1 MAYNTRAKL
10 QQEGAWT
17 YTIWQPVS
25 ASASDFNT
33 LSDNIVTRAAQ
44 EVKWRVGATL
54 YGTSDTLL
62 QAILEAAELYL
73 GMAALCLA
81 CAAIAG
87 SSDNADQNPP
97 VSQGAHLML
106 VAGRYE
112 EKARTLLAPYETM
125 ARKRAGRLPV
135 ADSTEPTA
143 EYIPNFEADVAFEVP

>member
-25 ASASDFNT
+25 ASASDFNI

-44 EVKWRVGATL
+44 EVTWRVGATL
-54 YGTSDTLL
+54 YATTDTVI
-62 QAILEAAELYL
+62 QAIFEAAELYL
-73 GMAALCLA
+73 GMEALCLA

-106 VAGRYE
+106 VAERYAQKA
-112 EKARTLLAPYETM
+112 EKLLAPYDQQPKS
-125 ARKRAGRLPV
+125 RRGRLPT
-135 ADSTEPTA
+135 ATSTEPTA